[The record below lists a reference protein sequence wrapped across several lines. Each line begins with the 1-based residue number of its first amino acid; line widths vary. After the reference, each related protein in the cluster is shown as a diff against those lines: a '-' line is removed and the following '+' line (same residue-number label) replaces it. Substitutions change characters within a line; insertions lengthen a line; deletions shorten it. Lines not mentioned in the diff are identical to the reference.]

1 MQDTLL
7 WNLPSLEPSSG
18 LSTWIL
24 VLVLGLG
31 LAAWT
36 GSSADAGEPARSD
49 RPQTI
54 ERPRTIEDFMT
65 LGERPRVIAHRG
77 FSGNA
82 PENTLVAIE
91 QAIELGADMVE
102 VDVGLTSDGHV
113 VLLHDETLDRTTDG
127 SGLLS
132 DASLETVRRLDAG
145 SWFAAEYEGEP
156 VPTLGEALDL
166 VRGRILINIEIKGE
180 AVGEQAA
187 GGIVDKVLHAVRER
201 QMLDQIVISSFEPR
215 ALEHARQLDAT
226 VRTASLYNRD
236 LHSGQGPLEVMNAV
250 DANGFN
256 LSRREVTAEIVEQCH
271 GTGRPVAVY
280 TVNKERVMCRMID
293 LGVDALFTDHPDRML
308 ALLQEGS

>member
-1 MQDTLL
+1 MQNTLL
-7 WNLPSLEPSSG
+7 WNLPSLEPSLG

-24 VLVLGLG
+24 VLALGFG

-36 GSSADAGEPARSD
+36 GTPADADESVRSD
-49 RPQTI
+49 
-54 ERPRTIEDFMT
+54 RPRTIEDFMA

-102 VDVGLTSDGHV
+102 VDIGLTSDGHV

-145 SWFAAEYEGEP
+145 SWFDAKYEGEP

-166 VRGRILINIEIKGE
+166 VRGRILINLEIKSE
-180 AVGEQAA
+180 AVGEQAE
-187 GGIVDKVLHAVRER
+187 GGIADKVLHAVRER
-201 QMLDQIVISSFEPR
+201 RMLNQIVISSFEPR
-215 ALEHARQLDAT
+215 ALEHARQLEAT

-236 LHSGQGPLEVMNAV
+236 LHSGQGPLEVMDAV

-280 TVNKERVMCRMID
+280 TVNKERVMRRMID
-293 LGVDALFTDHPDRML
+293 LGVDALFTDYPDRML